1 MSRLET
7 FFIFVLS
14 LFYAAPS
21 IGAKSGDCLVVTATV
36 PEKAPSFTLVSSGRP
51 SCNTIPIDG
60 DTFIRLDQ
68 DTTARCSTSYIID
81 IYICAA
87 GSYEIDDVQP
97 SSGVRISYTGGG
109 LRFYIDYSGYQD
121 AGTVASW
128 VVHAKTPDVHGTVTL
143 SVAGV

>member
-14 LFYAAPS
+14 LFYAQS
-21 IGAKSGDCLVVTATV
+21 IGARSGDCLVVTANV
-36 PEKAPSFTLVSSGRP
+36 PEKAPSFKLFSAGQA
-51 SCNTIPIDG
+51 SCNAIPIDG

-68 DTTARCSTSYIID
+68 DTSARCSASYMIEIC
-81 IYICAA
+81 ICASGA
-87 GSYEIDDVQP
+87 YEIDDLQQ
-97 SSGVRISYTGGG
+97 SDAVRIVYTGNG
-109 LRFYIDYSGYQD
+109 LRLYIDYSGYQD

-128 VVHAKTPDVHGTVTL
+128 VVHAKTPDVRGTVTL